1 MDSEHPT
8 PDTLRPKQ
16 DSEHPTGNTLRP
28 TPHSLNP
35 DQKPRL
41 LIVEDNEILSKQM
54 KWALDPD
61 YEVFVARDRP
71 SAVEIVKTEKPAV
84 VTLDLG
90 LPPDPDGV
98 EEGFLAISNILE
110 QVGWI
115 KIIVI
120 TGQGER
126 ENALKAVSRGA
137 YDFFL
142 KPVRMDELKVVLQ
155 RAFYLSRVEAEN
167 RELQQR
173 ASGQGF
179 ESILGTNPKMLE
191 VFAAIRKVAPTK
203 ASVLIRGESGTGKEL
218 VARAIHRLSGRGE
231 GPFVVINCGAIPE
244 NLLESE
250 LFGHEK
256 GAFTGAH
263 IQRMGRVEAA
273 NGGTLFLDEIGELPL
288 QLQVKLL
295 RFMQEHRIERLGGRG
310 EIEVDARFLS
320 ATHTD
325 LKQAIS
331 EGRFREDLYFRIAVV
346 NIEIPPLRE
355 RGEDILLIA
364 NSFLQKSAA
373 ENNKKVTGFTTQAL
387 RVLEMYSWPGN
398 VRELENRI
406 NRAVIM
412 AENAKVTRKDLEL
425 SSYARF
431 EGRGLKEAREAF
443 DKELIGWVL
452 RKHKGRVTSA
462 AEELKISRTAIYELI
477 EKLGLKK
484 EGE

>member
-1 MDSEHPT
+1 MDFLHPA
-8 PDTLRPKQ
+8 PDILPPQ
-16 DSEHPTGNTLRP
+16 
-28 TPHSLNP
+28 
-35 DQKPRL
+35 QKPRL
-41 LIVEDNEILSKQM
+41 LIVEDNEILSKQW
-54 KWALDPD
+54 KWALDPN
-61 YEVFVARDRP
+61 YEVFLAGDRS
-71 SAVEIVKTEKPAV
+71 SAVEIVKRAKPAV

-90 LPPDPDGV
+90 LPPEPDRV

-110 QVGWI
+110 QEGWT
-115 KIIVI
+115 KIIII
-120 TGQGER
+120 TGQDEKQ
-126 ENALKAVSRGA
+126 NALKAVSWGA

-173 ASGQGF
+173 VSGQGF
-179 ESILGTNPKMLE
+179 ESMLGMSPNMLE

-203 ASVLIRGESGTGKEL
+203 ASVMIRGETGTGKEL

-231 GPFVVINCGAIPE
+231 GSLVVINCAAIPE

-256 GAFTGAH
+256 GAYTGAH

-288 QLQVKLL
+288 ALQAKLL
-295 RFMQEHRIERLGGRG
+295 RFLQEQRIERVGGRE
-310 EIEVDARFLS
+310 EIPVDARFLA
-320 ATHTD
+320 ATSMD

-331 EGRFREDLYFRIAVV
+331 KGRFREDLYFRIAVV
-346 NIEIPPLRE
+346 NIDVPPLRE
-355 RGEDILLIA
+355 RGEDVLLIA
-364 NSFLQKSAA
+364 NAVLQKCAA
-373 ENNKKVTGFTTQAL
+373 ENNKKITGFTAEAL
-387 RVLEMYSWPGN
+387 RVLEMHSWPGN

-412 AENAKVTRKDLEL
+412 ADNSRVTRKDLEL
-425 SSYARF
+425 SAYDRF
-431 EGRGLKEAREAF
+431 EGRGLKEARQVF

-452 RKHKGRVTSA
+452 KKNKGRVTSA
-462 AEELKISRTAIYELI
+462 AEELKISRTALYELI
-477 EKLGLKK
+477 KKLGIRHR
-484 EGE
+484 E

>member
-1 MDSEHPT
+1 MD
-8 PDTLRPKQ
+8 PK
-16 DSEHPTGNTLRP
+16 
-28 TPHSLNP
+28 
-35 DQKPRL
+35 KPRL

-61 YEVFVARDRP
+61 YEVFLAGDRQ
-71 SAVEIVKTEKPAV
+71 SAVEIVRREKPDV

-90 LPPDPDGV
+90 LPPAPDGV
-98 EEGFLAISNILE
+98 EEGFLALSNILE
-110 QVGWI
+110 QAGSV

-126 ENALKAVSRGA
+126 ENALKALGEGA

-142 KPVRMDELKVVLQ
+142 KPVRMGELKVVLG

-167 RELQQR
+167 RALQQR
-173 ASGQGF
+173 VDGQGF
-179 ESILGTNPKMLE
+179 ESMLGASPGMLD

-203 ASVLIRGESGTGKEL
+203 ASVLITGESGTGKEL
-218 VARAIHRLSGRGE
+218 VARAIHRLSGRGAA
-231 GPFVVINCGAIPE
+231 PFVAINCGAIPE

-263 IQRMGRVEAA
+263 MQRPGRVEAA

-288 QLQVKLL
+288 NLQVKLL
-295 RFMQEHRIERLGGRG
+295 RFVQEQQVVRVGGRD
-310 EIEVDARFLS
+310 EIRVDARFLS
-320 ATHTD
+320 ATSMD

-331 EGRFREDLYFRIAVV
+331 EGRFREDLYFRIAVM
-346 NIEIPPLRE
+346 NIEVPPLRE
-355 RGEDILLIA
+355 RGADVLLIA
-364 NSFLQKSAA
+364 NACLQKYAA
-373 ENNKKVTGFTTQAL
+373 ENNKKVKGFTAQAL

-398 VRELENRI
+398 IRELENRI

-412 AENAKVTRKDLEL
+412 AEDSRITRKDLEL
-425 SSYARF
+425 SSYGRF
-431 EGRGLKEAREAF
+431 EGQGLKQAREAF
-443 DKELIGWVL
+443 DKEFIGWVL

-462 AEELKISRTAIYELI
+462 AEELKVSRTALYELI
-477 EKLGLKK
+477 EKLGLRK